1 MFYIYNGKVYYK
13 EGDSFYDTEIVDA
26 ELRILNKT
34 KDTVESTRLATYDTI
49 KRMFALDRIVGRK
62 KRGRVKSDE
71 TTSLDAEV

>member
-34 KDTVESTRLATYDTI
+34 KDTIETTRFATYDTI
-49 KRMFALDRIVGRK
+49 KRIYALDRIVGRK
-62 KRGRVKSDE
+62 KRGRVKLEESE
-71 TTSLDAEV
+71 ESNTEV

>member
-13 EGDSFYDTEIVDA
+13 EGEYFYDTEIVDT

-34 KDTVESTRLATYDTI
+34 KDTVESTRLATYDSI